1 MNTVRP
7 LVLLDPWPRNNA
19 MILRPADRARLEALA
34 DVRTVEAG
42 PVPDATVDALL
53 PDVVAILGQTALPAQ
68 RVHRAP
74 RLKAV
79 FNVEGNFLPNVDY
92 AACFARGIRVGC
104 VAPVFARPVAEF
116 ALAAS
121 LDLVRGITRADRTF
135 RSGREAYGW
144 RGNVGVSSLFG
155 AAVGIIG
162 FGNIARALVPLL
174 KPFGGTI
181 RVHDAWLPDAV
192 LREHG
197 VLPASLDA
205 VLTSSRVTI
214 ILAAAT
220 ATNRRFIGAAE
231 LARMP
236 DGAKLVVLSRA
247 DVLDY
252 DALQIEMESGRIEA
266 AIDVFPVEPVAADD
280 PLRGVESAILSSH
293 RAGGLAETLLDI
305 GAMAV
310 DDLELVLRG
319 LPPVR
324 LQMAQ
329 PETVGL
335 QRSRPGLSPA
345 TPA

>member
-1 MNTVRP
+1 MNPTRP

-34 DVRTVEAG
+34 ELRTVEAG
-42 PVPDATVDALL
+42 PVPDEAVEAAL
-53 PDVVAILGQTALPAQ
+53 PEVVAILGQTALPAQ
-68 RVHRAP
+68 RLERAP

-79 FNVEGNFLPNVDY
+79 FNVEGNFFPNVDY

-116 ALAAS
+116 ALAMT
-121 LDLVRGITRADRTF
+121 LDLVRGITRADRIF
-135 RSGREAYGW
+135 RSGHEAYGW

-155 AAVGIIG
+155 AAVGIVG

-174 KPFGGTI
+174 APFGGTI

-197 VLPASLDA
+197 VVPASLDN
-205 VLTSSRVTI
+205 VLASSRVVI
-214 ILAAAT
+214 VLAAAT
-220 ATNRRFIGAAE
+220 AHNRRLLDAAA
-231 LARMP
+231 LSRIP
-236 DGAKLVVLSRA
+236 DGGKLVLLSRA
-247 DVLDY
+247 EVVDHE
-252 DALQIEMESGRIEA
+252 ALLAELRSGRIEA
-266 AIDVFPVEPVAADD
+266 AIDVFPVEPVPPDD
-280 PLRGVESAILSSH
+280 AVRGLDSAVLSSH

-305 GAMAV
+305 GEMAV

-335 QRSRPGLSPA
+335 QRSKPGLSQPE
-345 TPA
+345 